1 MKITRI
7 TRHPR
12 RDRVRIHV
20 DGEDGPRLEVALD
33 LVLRAGLAV
42 GDVLD
47 TAGVAALE
55 REDEGYR
62 AREAALRLLAHRAR
76 SVAEL
81 RGRLERKAIAAAVVD
96 HTMAWLDERGY
107 LDDRAFAE
115 ALVRD
120 RLRLRPR
127 GRAGLIQE
135 LLRKGVDGA
144 TAEAATDAVMAA
156 EAVEDPAL
164 ALAAARIWA
173 RKNAPLVA
181 ESVRGIEPRLRGR
194 RRLYGHLA
202 RRGFAPASIRAAMDA
217 VLGD

>member
-7 TRHPR
+7 ARDPR
-12 RDRVRIHV
+12 RERVRIHV
-20 DGEDGPRLEVALD
+20 DGEERPRLEVALD
-33 LVLRAGLAV
+33 LLLRSGLTV

-47 TAGVAALE
+47 TAGVTALE

-62 AREAALRLLAHRAR
+62 AREAAIRLLAHRAR

-81 RGRLERKAIAAAVVD
+81 RQRLVRKEIAAAVVD
-96 HTMAWLDERGY
+96 RTMEWLDARGY

-115 ALVRD
+115 AFVRD

-135 LLRKGVDGA
+135 LRRKGVDGT

-156 EAVEDPAL
+156 EAVAEPDL
-164 ALAAARIWA
+164 ALEAARAWA

-181 ESVRGIEPRLRGR
+181 ESARGIEPRLRGR

-202 RRGFAPASIRAAMDA
+202 RRGFDPASIRVAMDA
-217 VLGD
+217 LLGD

>member
-7 TRHPR
+7 ARDAR
-12 RDRVRIHV
+12 RERVRIHV
-20 DGEDGPRLEVALD
+20 DGEARPRLEVALD
-33 LVLRAGLAV
+33 LLLRSGLAV

-47 TAGVAALE
+47 TSTVTALE

-62 AREAALRLLAHRAR
+62 ARETAIRLLAHRAR

-81 RGRLERKAIAAAVVD
+81 RQRLERKDIATAVVD
-96 HTMAWLDERGY
+96 RTMEWLDERGY

-115 ALVRD
+115 AFVRD

-135 LLRKGVDGA
+135 LRRKGVAAAVAG
-144 TAEAATDAVMAA
+144 AATDAVMAA
-156 EAVEDPAL
+156 EAVEEPDL
-164 ALAAARIWA
+164 AVEAARAWA

-181 ESVRGIEPRLRGR
+181 ESARNMEARQRGR

-202 RRGFAPASIRAAMDA
+202 RRGFAPSSIRAAMDA